1 MAQLMLIWSNGDICE
16 VPGSFYHIYIYI
28 YIYISN
34 RTKIRNAEL
43 VKTEVFP
50 TCFSDEL
57 LQGNISDYK
66 FYRCPLELD
75 DKILKFSLRQF
86 RVGFERNKVALS

>member
-1 MAQLMLIWSNGDICE
+1 MYLCICL
-16 VPGSFYHIYIYI
+16 SIYLSINIYIYI

-43 VKTEVFP
+43 LKIEVFP

-57 LQGNISDYK
+57 LQGNISDCK

-75 DKILKFSLRQF
+75 DKILKFSLRRF

>member
-1 MAQLMLIWSNGDICE
+1 MYLCTCVYVYLSIYLSINI
-16 VPGSFYHIYIYI
+16 YIYIYI

-43 VKTEVFP
+43 LKIEVFP

-57 LQGNISDYK
+57 LQGNISDCK

-75 DKILKFSLRQF
+75 DKILKFSLRRF